1 MSRAEAALPIAWEVL
16 KLTKALVDIG
26 LSASDLKQDAQA
38 CARLV
43 ELIKHDLQYAKR
55 LRTSLFTLA
64 SERDDTLAW
73 INGTIDRTEAALE
86 EYSKNVP
93 KEDIEKATLRTL
105 VQKLQDQKQ
114 WEEWGKTLGASHLS
128 LVAAINVIHRIKP
141 GNAAEV
147 TKEKK
152 DPTRACSMPPRSLKP
167 KSKEL
172 P

>member
-1 MSRAEAALPIAWEVL
+1 MSGAEAAIPIAWEVL
-16 KLTKALVDIG
+16 KLAKALVDIG

-43 ELIKHDLQYAKR
+43 EQTKHDLQYAKK

-64 SERDDTLAW
+64 SEHDDTLAW
-73 INGTIDRTEAALE
+73 INGTIDRTGAALK

-93 KEDIEKATLRTL
+93 KEDIEQATLRAL
-105 VQKLQDQKQ
+105 AQKLQDQKK
-114 WEEWGKTLGASHLS
+114 WEEWGKTLGASHSS
-128 LVAAINVIHRIKP
+128 LVAAINVMHQIQPR
-141 GNAAEV
+141 NAAEV
-147 TKEKK
+147 AKEKK

-167 KSKEL
+167 KAKEL